1 MFLCRQRGSNPY
13 NPCGSED
20 FKSSAFA
27 NSVIPTIKKKDYVTT
42 ILGILQVFH

>member
-1 MFLCRQRGSNPY
+1 MFLCRKRGSNPY

-20 FKSSAFA
+20 FKSSASA
-27 NSVIPTIKKKDYVTT
+27 NSVIPTIKKDYVTT